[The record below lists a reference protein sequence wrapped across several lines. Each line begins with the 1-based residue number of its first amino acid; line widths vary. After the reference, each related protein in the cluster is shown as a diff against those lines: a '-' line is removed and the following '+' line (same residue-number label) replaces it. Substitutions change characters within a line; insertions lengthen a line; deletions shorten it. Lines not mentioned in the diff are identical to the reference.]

1 MLTNFPAKNINPI
14 PAYDTTRYSGTINF
28 QENDNKYFIDSPRST
43 NLGFPSP
50 CTKIDKWS
58 KKESV
63 NI

>member
-1 MLTNFPAKNINPI
+1 MLTNFTAKNINPI
-14 PAYDTTRYSGTINF
+14 PAYDTTRYSGAINL
-28 QENDNKYFIDSPRST
+28 QKNDNKYFLDSPRNT
-43 NLGFPSP
+43 NLGFPLP